1 MNDWVYS
8 WCKFSFQGYSVRCRN
23 DGYLTKNGEHF
34 SKTEKNVFSQ
44 RPTHLAKRAV
54 NGKQMGREKKKKQHL
69 DEMKWVSMDDMKE
82 GLGRIS
88 TVRETVRE
96 ALSDSMRKQLG
107 RTSETKRRQQM
118 SR

>member
-54 NGKQMGREKKKKQHL
+54 NGKQMGRE
-69 DEMKWVSMDDMKE
+69 
-82 GLGRIS
+82 
-88 TVRETVRE
+88 TVRE